1 MLSFSNWDKKLEE
14 FEFSRDQQFFDILVP
29 TVDTVKYTYIMKLLL
44 QAGKPVFIAG
54 VSGVGKT
61 LLIEKLLGQM
71 KNNNFTTISLNFSA
85 QTSSSQTQLVVENK
99 LYKKTKTLFGAK
111 PGERQGQ
118 YKISINIS

>member
-1 MLSFSNWDKKLEE
+1 MLSFSNWDKRLEE

-29 TVDTVKYTYIMKLLL
+29 TLDTVKYTYIMKLLL

-61 LLIEKLLGQM
+61 LLIEKLLGEM
-71 KNNNFTTISLNFSA
+71 KNNKFTTISLNFSA
-85 QTSSSQTQLVVENK
+85 QTSSSQTQSVVEGK

-111 PGERQGQ
+111 PGERQCQ
-118 YKISINIS
+118 